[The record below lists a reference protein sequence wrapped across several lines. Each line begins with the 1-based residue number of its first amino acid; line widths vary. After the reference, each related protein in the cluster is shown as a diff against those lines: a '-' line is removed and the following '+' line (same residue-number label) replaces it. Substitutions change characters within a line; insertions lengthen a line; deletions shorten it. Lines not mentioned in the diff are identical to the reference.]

1 MAFTKSALIVISATD
16 YFNLWMW
23 LCEGLCDGAK
33 GKQKG
38 KKGKKFSFRGSINE
52 AIAKKKI

>member
-1 MAFTKSALIVISATD
+1 MAFAKSALIVISATD

-23 LCEGLCDGAK
+23 PCEGLCDGAK

-38 KKGKKFSFRGSINE
+38 QEGQKRQKSFLPFLPFLLPP
-52 AIAKKKI
+52 